1 MNKVTRSFLV
11 LMGLAALNALWAN
24 GLDQLVT
31 DCNACH
37 GDAGNSQQ
45 PQVPSIAGF
54 SEFYLD
60 ENLRVYRDKAR
71 PCLESAYPASYKAN
85 QKVTMCQL
93 ATDLSNEQIAQ
104 LAQHYAKQKFKPAK
118 QSFDPKKA
126 ELGAKIHQQ
135 QCEKCH
141 AAGGSDPADDAG
153 LLAGQWLPYLK
164 QTFAEYDAGT
174 REQTKKMAVK
184 FNALD
189 AASKDALLHYYAS
202 LQ

>member
-1 MNKVTRSFLV
+1 MKVINRSVVALV
-11 LMGLAALNALWAN
+11 VLAALKVAWSN
-24 GLDQLVT
+24 GLNQVIK

-37 GDAGNSQQ
+37 GEAGNSELAEI
-45 PQVPSIAGF
+45 PTIAGF

-60 ENLRVYRDKAR
+60 ESLRVYRDKAR
-71 PCLESAYPASYKAN
+71 PCAESAYPASYQPNKKA
-85 QKVTMCQL
+85 TMCQL
-93 ATDLSNEQIAQ
+93 AANLSNDQIATI
-104 LAQHYAKQKFKPAK
+104 AKHYAAQSFKAAK

-153 LLAGQWLPYLK
+153 LLAGQWMPYLK
-164 QTFAEYDAGT
+164 QTFSDYDTGA
-174 REQTKKMAVK
+174 REQPKKMAVK

-189 AASKDALLHYYAS
+189 ATSREALLHYYAS